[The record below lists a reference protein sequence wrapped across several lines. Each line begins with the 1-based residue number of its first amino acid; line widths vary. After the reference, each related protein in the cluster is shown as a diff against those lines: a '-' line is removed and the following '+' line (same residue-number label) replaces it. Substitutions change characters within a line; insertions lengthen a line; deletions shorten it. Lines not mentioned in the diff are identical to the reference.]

1 MVYRAGA
8 AAKYSLQMS
17 YPQNLGN
24 KGLTGVFGLFSPFM
38 YRIAI
43 RGNEGLCVFHRISSS
58 FFPRKDM
65 RLPVALRFSRR
76 RSWAARDGFRAYF
89 FLFRLCAEG
98 A

>member
-1 MVYRAGA
+1 MAAV
-8 AAKYSLQMS
+8 AAKYSLQRS
-17 YPQNLGN
+17 SPQNLGI
-24 KGLTGVFGLFSPFM
+24 KGLAGVFWRFSPFS

-58 FFPRKDM
+58 FFP
-65 RLPVALRFSRR
+65 LALRFSRR